1 MKPICFL
8 FLSVTRINPCLK
20 QSDLEKSPQNDS
32 LYWAYLGVEFVPALS
47 NVHGDDPGVLVL
59 HAQPGVH
66 LPDVLQELL

>member
-32 LYWAYLGVEFVPALS
+32 LYCIYLPPSFVNFVPQENNFTARQARLS
-47 NVHGDDPGVLVL
+47 IACMKPFPLFEQHPT
-59 HAQPGVH
+59 
-66 LPDVLQELL
+66 